1 MSHTI
6 AQALREHL
14 KDRPFDYGDV
24 PANSVMEFLYIAYS
38 EISRSDPKEITEGFA
53 TLEQFFEGRAAEES
67 TEMFSIICN
76 LCLAYEQRAFTDGL
90 QLGAQLLSQ
99 LLA

>member
-14 KDRPFDYGDV
+14 KDRQFDYGDT
-24 PANSVMEFLYIAYS
+24 PAHSVMEFLYIAYS

-53 TLEQFFEGRAAEES
+53 TLEQFFEGRGTEES

-76 LCLAYEQRAFTDGL
+76 ICFAYEQRAFTDGL

-99 LLA
+99 LFT

>member
-1 MSHTI
+1 MSHNI

-24 PANSVMEFLYIAYS
+24 PANSVMEFLYISYS
-38 EISRSDPKEITEGFA
+38 EISRSDPKEINEGFA
-53 TLEQFFEGRAAEES
+53 TLEQFFEGRCTEES

-76 LCLAYEQRAFTDGL
+76 ICFAYEQRAFTDGL
-90 QLGAQLLSQ
+90 QLGAQLMSQ
-99 LLA
+99 LLT

>member
-1 MSHTI
+1 MSHNI
-6 AQALREHL
+6 AQTLREHL
-14 KDRPFDYGDV
+14 KDCHFDHGDT
-24 PANSVMEFLYIAYS
+24 PAHSVMEFLYIAYS
-38 EISRSDPKEITEGFA
+38 EINRSDPKEINEGFA
-53 TLEQFFEGRAAEES
+53 ALEQFFEGRCTEES

-76 LCLAYEQRAFTDGL
+76 LCLSYEQRAFTDGL

>member
-1 MSHTI
+1 
-6 AQALREHL
+6 
-14 KDRPFDYGDV
+14 
-24 PANSVMEFLYIAYS
+24 MEFLYISYS
-38 EISRSDPKEITEGFA
+38 EISRSDPKEINEGFA

-90 QLGAQLLSQ
+90 QLGAQLMSQ
-99 LLA
+99 LFT

>member
-14 KDRPFDYGDV
+14 KDRQFDYGDT
-24 PANSVMEFLYIAYS
+24 PAHSVMEFLYIAYS
-38 EISRSDPKEITEGFA
+38 EISRSDPKEINEGFA
-53 TLEQFFEGRAAEES
+53 ALEQFFEGRCTEES

>member
-24 PANSVMEFLYIAYS
+24 PANSVMEFLYISYS
-38 EISRSDPKEITEGFA
+38 EISRSDPKEINEGFA
-53 TLEQFFEGRAAEES
+53 ALERFFEGRCTEES

-76 LCLAYEQRAFTDGL
+76 ICFAYEQRAFTDGL
-90 QLGAQLLSQ
+90 QLGAQLMSQ
-99 LLA
+99 LLT

>member
-6 AQALREHL
+6 AQALREQL
-14 KDRPFDYGDV
+14 KDCQFDFGDT
-24 PANSVMEFLYIAYS
+24 PADSVMEFLYIAYS

-53 TLEQFFEGRAAEES
+53 TLEQFFEGRVAEES

-76 LCLAYEQRAFTDGL
+76 ICFTYEQRPIGVR
-90 QLGAQLLSQ
+90 QPSH
-99 LLA
+99 